1 MSANDEKMINT
12 NPDTDKSTE
21 ETAVSDNGENAKNE
35 EEKDVHSEN
44 DKEVSEKKIFAKIKD
59 DNENDEIYVK
69 NNKSHN
75 NRLYEK
81 YKKSKNRFVISC
93 LAFAVLLSLL
103 FTPIFG
109 IKDIDVKGVSKL
121 SRDMILEKG
130 NLYVGENILKA
141 DIKGAQQK
149 IASIPFVRSVSIKRV
164 FPSKLTVNVVECR
177 EAAYITYIGN
187 YVGLSGDGKTL
198 EVVTG
203 PEAKVPVITG
213 VKLEKVKVGE
223 RIHAADSDVQKVLL
237 QYLSSLEN
245 CNIMSEIKSIDFKDI
260 NDVKLTLSNDILVK
274 MGESDKVSYKL
285 AYLEKV
291 FEQLAGQKG
300 GTLDISNPSSS
311 VVYKAS

>member
-12 NPDTDKSTE
+12 NSDAGKNAE
-21 ETAVSDNGENAKNE
+21 ETAVSDNVENVKNAEAKTHNYE
-35 EEKDVHSEN
+35 NNKD
-44 DKEVSEKKIFAKIKD
+44 VSEKKSFAKIND
-59 DNENDEIYVK
+59 GNENGEVYVK
-69 NNKSHN
+69 NNKSH

-187 YVGLSGDGKTL
+187 YVGLSGGGKTL
-198 EVVTG
+198 EVVTD
-203 PEAKVPVITG
+203 PEVKVPVITG

-223 RIHAADSDVQKVLL
+223 RINAADSDVQKVLL

-245 CNIMSEIKSIDFKDI
+245 CNIMSEIKSVDFKDI

>member
-12 NPDTDKSTE
+12 NSDAGKNAE
-21 ETAVSDNGENAKNE
+21 ETAVSDNGENVKNAEAKTHNDE
-35 EEKDVHSEN
+35 NNKD
-44 DKEVSEKKIFAKIKD
+44 VSEKKSFAKIND
-59 DNENDEIYVK
+59 DNENGEVYVK

-75 NRLYEK
+75 KLYEK

-198 EVVTG
+198 EVVTD

-223 RIHAADSDVQKVLL
+223 RINAADSDVQKVLL

-245 CNIMSEIKSIDFKDI
+245 CNIMSEIKSVDFKDI

-291 FEQLAGQKG
+291 FEQLVGQKG